1 MKEQKMVLIFKKVL
15 VMISKYYKM
24 LINLMVNINYLSKPK
39 NKRYPSPSLNKILI
53 IQKVDNFSTKVTST

>member
-15 VMISKYYKM
+15 VMINKYYKM

-39 NKRYPSPSLNKILI
+39 NKRYPSRLNKILI
-53 IQKVDNFSTKVTST
+53 IQKVDKF